1 MTSTHVPLSVLDL
14 ASVAEGQSAKDALDA
29 SVEGARLADRSG
41 YERFW
46 FAEHHNTESIVSSA
60 TSLLIGRAAAATD
73 RIRVGSGGIMLPN
86 HAPLSVA
93 EQFGTLA
100 QFHGDRIDLGL
111 GRAPGTDRV
120 TSQLL
125 QRTNS
130 DPQSFAE
137 AVFMMQ
143 GWMSDEGRPEGLEI
157 DSLVSKGTN
166 VPMWMLGSTAN
177 GGSIGGQ
184 LGLPFSVASH
194 FAPDTAEGALEAYR
208 AAFTTEQPTAQIA
221 EPRTM
226 LGVNVMVA
234 DTDEEAQHQFST
246 VIEMFTSMYSG
257 HRGPLKAPRPL
268 ADIGSVRLVE
278 QVQSTLRYQAVGSPA
293 TAVAQLE
300 KLVEQT
306 GVDEVV
312 TTTYAFD
319 PAVKLR
325 SMELLADAWL
335 G

>member
-1 MTSTHVPLSVLDL
+1 MTANHVPLSILDL
-14 ASVAEGQSAKDALDA
+14 ASVSEGQTAKEALDA
-29 SVEGARLADRSG
+29 SMEAARLADRTG
-41 YERFW
+41 YERIW
-46 FAEHHNTESIVSSA
+46 YAEHHNTDSIVSSA
-60 TSLLIGRAAAATD
+60 TALLIDRAAAATE

-86 HAPLSVA
+86 HSPLSVA

-125 QRTNS
+125 ARTGS

-143 GWMSDEGRPEGLEI
+143 GWLGDDGHPGDLAIEA
-157 DSLVSKGTN
+157 LVAKGTN

-177 GGSIGGQ
+177 GASIGGQ

-194 FAPDTAEGALEAYR
+194 FAPDTATGALEAYR
-208 AAFTTEQPTAQIA
+208 NAFSTDQPTAQIDQ
-221 EPRTM
+221 PRTM
-226 LGVNVMVA
+226 LGVNVLVA
-234 DTDEEAQHQFST
+234 DTDEEAERQFST
-246 VIEMFTSMYSG
+246 LIEMFTSIYTG
-257 HRGPLKAPRPL
+257 HRKALQAPKPLDEIGAP
-268 ADIGSVRLVE
+268 RLVE
-278 QVQSTLRYQAVGSPA
+278 QVLSTVRYKAVGSPA
-293 TAVAQLE
+293 TAAAQLE

-306 GVDEVV
+306 GADEVI
-312 TTTYAFD
+312 TTTYAYD
-319 PAVKLR
+319 PAVRLR
-325 SMELLADAWL
+325 SIELLADAWL